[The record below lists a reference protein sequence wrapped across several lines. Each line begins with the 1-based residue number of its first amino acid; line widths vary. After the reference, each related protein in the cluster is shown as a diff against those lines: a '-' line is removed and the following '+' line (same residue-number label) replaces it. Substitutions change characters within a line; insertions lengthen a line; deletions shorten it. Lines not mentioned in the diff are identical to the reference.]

1 MSLGHWIAQLA
12 SVAIPRRCE
21 QTRAPNLQAA
31 RLTSGAYANG
41 VALKLIQ
48 AGKPTQNAYI
58 ESFNGKFRDECLNEH
73 WFTTLAHARA
83 VLAAWHQDYN
93 EQRPHS
99 ALNYL
104 APSEF
109 AAKHRATADAPAAFQ
124 GLV

>member
-1 MSLGHWIAQLA
+1 
-12 SVAIPRRCE
+12 
-21 QTRAPNLQAA
+21 
-31 RLTSGAYANG
+31 
-41 VALKLIQ
+41 
-48 AGKPTQNAYI
+48 KPTQNAYI

-83 VLAAWHQDYN
+83 VIAAWRQDYN

-109 AAKHRATADAPAAFQ
+109 AAKHRATADTPAAFQ
-124 GLV
+124 ELV

>member
-1 MSLGHWIAQLA
+1 
-12 SVAIPRRCE
+12 
-21 QTRAPNLQAA
+21 
-31 RLTSGAYANG
+31 
-41 VALKLIQ
+41 
-48 AGKPTQNAYI
+48 I

-83 VLAAWHQDYN
+83 VIAAWRQ
-93 EQRPHS
+93 S

-124 GLV
+124 ELV